1 MIDRIFQAWSFYM
14 KFIERAFNDLCLRS
28 PSKDFEFKTELFLF
42 RKYCLAA
49 CEVEEPELKF
59 NIDQYTDLTLITKPV
74 IYISVQEIVDTHQ
87 VINRKLGHCDL
98 STSWP
103 VHRPNSDN

>member
-1 MIDRIFQAWSFYM
+1 MTCNI
-14 KFIERAFNDLCLRS
+14 
-28 PSKDFEFKTELFLF
+28 ELFSF
-42 RKYCLAA
+42 RKYCLSA

-87 VINRKLGHCDL
+87 VRKLYGVFEKFID
-98 STSWP
+98 T
-103 VHRPNSDN
+103 